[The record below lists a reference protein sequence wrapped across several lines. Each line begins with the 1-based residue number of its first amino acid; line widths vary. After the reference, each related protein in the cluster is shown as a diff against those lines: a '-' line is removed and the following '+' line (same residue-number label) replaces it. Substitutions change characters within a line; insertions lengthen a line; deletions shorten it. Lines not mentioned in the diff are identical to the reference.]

1 MKALAVAAENFGTAA
16 QLYFDHNADGL
27 VLADAVA
34 EVTLADLAPFAAVY
48 EGTLPEA
55 VTRNSNTLA
64 LDADN
69 TVRQYFYLES
79 GTDLSTLTF
88 TVDGKTVTPLKRGD
102 RYYTEVANIFADM
115 LDEAHVFTVSDGVNT
130 YTITFS
136 ALSYGYRILND
147 GTAGDDIKNLV
158 KALYL
163 YNQAAN
169 AYFV

>member
-1 MKALAVAAENFGTAA
+1 M
-16 QLYFDHNADGL
+16 
-27 VLADAVA
+27 
-34 EVTLADLAPFAAVY
+34 
-48 EGTLPEA
+48 
-55 VTRNSNTLA
+55 
-64 LDADN
+64 
-69 TVRQYFYLES
+69 
-79 GTDLSTLTF
+79 
-88 TVDGKTVTPLKRGD
+88 TPLKRGD

-169 AYFV
+169 AYFD